1 VDATISVKPS
11 CESRWQYRG
20 NLKSSGEGINS
31 DSQSIMIYH
40 HTKNKGDL
48 GVLKVKLDLFQQ
60 GFLILIPETEHSPF
74 DLVIYKDGK
83 FKSVQ
88 VKFRNL
94 KSNGVLEI
102 PFRSCYSTSKGV
114 MTKSVDKAIIDI
126 YAVYCPQTDECYY
139 FDPKH
144 FNKCVSLRVETSLN
158 NQQERIRLAVNF
170 KKVP

>member
-1 VDATISVKPS
+1 
-11 CESRWQYRG
+11 
-20 NLKSSGEGINS
+20 
-31 DSQSIMIYH
+31 MIYH

-48 GVLKVKLDLFQQ
+48 GVLKVKLDLYQQ
-60 GFLILIPETEHSPF
+60 GFLILVPETEHSPF

-88 VKFRNL
+88 VKYRNL
-94 KSNGVLEI
+94 NMNGVLQI

-114 MTKSVDKAIIDI
+114 INKSVDKTIIDI

-139 FDPKH
+139 FDPKD
-144 FNKCVSLRVETSLN
+144 FDKCVSLRVKTSLN
-158 NQQERIRLAVNF
+158 NQQQRVRMAADF